1 MRENDDTLRRGLYH
15 LEYIGVKKKRCRPV
29 KRAAS
34 SIFIEEYKKKIYE
47 KRASLEAL

>member
-29 KRAAS
+29 KREAS
-34 SIFIEEYKKKIYE
+34 SIFIEEYKKIYE